1 MIKLSYHDRAQ
12 RGRMALPFSG
22 PDPALVFS
30 TILGIAAVHALHY
43 VSSHAE
49 SALIVAMAAA
59 IALIASSSIKVADR
73 AACARIG
80 LAFCRPSFTAQAC
93 RRLMR

>member
-30 TILGIAAVHALHY
+30 TI
-43 VSSHAE
+43 
-49 SALIVAMAAA
+49 LIVAMAAA